1 MPGASKSPESPT
13 SRVKGCWAGRPV
25 LGELPSLALG
35 PTGPGSKLPG
45 AGEDAFRPIGAG
57 LSKSRRGV
65 RLVLSHLCTCLSALS
80 FFAAGSV
87 PGNRSGYQC
96 TSGWWGKG
104 RVKAEPS
111 EQEQP
116 TFEVTSQLRP
126 VPGRCA
132 GEVCRR
138 PPLGFTQVRLRL
150 GPARGRSALPRPPR
164 WARPRPAQPSAR
176 RDVPPPRC
184 AGTAAPGGAGSLPAG
199 KRVAGAW
206 EVSVAQ
212 SPLLATT
219 ALSPRECGERGGQGK
234 SPHLITAQL
243 G

>member
-1 MPGASKSPESPT
+1 MPGASQSPESST

-65 RLVLSHLCTCLSALS
+65 RLVLSHLCTCLSVLS

-116 TFEVTSQLRP
+116 TFESTSQLRP
-126 VPGRCA
+126 GRAGA
-132 GEVCRR
+132 GEV
-138 PPLGFTQVRLRL
+138 
-150 GPARGRSALPRPPR
+150 R
-164 WARPRPAQPSAR
+164 W
-176 RDVPPPRC
+176 
-184 AGTAAPGGAGSLPAG
+184 GSLPA
-199 KRVAGAW
+199 AGRW
-206 EVSVAQ
+206 C
-212 SPLLATT
+212 
-219 ALSPRECGERGGQGK
+219 SPRCGSGAPAPHVGAARFPGRLGGHVPSQLSLPPAGMCPLRAVLGLLLLGVLGAFPQVRGWQEPGRCQW
-234 SPHLITAQL
+234 SRVPSLL
-243 G
+243 PLP